1 MFTAYGFGMALDD
14 RTRRMLE
21 EWEVK
26 HGVSV
31 IQKRLDIGLFEYDR
45 EKQRD
50 CYLWLKARQATPWDR
65 FVGRLVSGG
74 AAVVALVTALISAR
88 E

>member
-1 MFTAYGFGMALDD
+1 MALDD

-26 HGVSV
+26 HGLPA

-45 EKQRD
+45 EKQKD
-50 CYLWLKARQATPWDR
+50 CYMWLKARQVTPWTHI
-65 FVGRLVSGG
+65 VGGLVLGG
-74 AAVVALVTALISAR
+74 AAVVGLATTLMSAL

>member
-1 MFTAYGFGMALDD
+1 MALDD
-14 RTRRMLE
+14 RTRRLLE

-26 HGVSV
+26 HGLSV

-45 EKQRD
+45 EKQKD
-50 CYLWLKARQATPWDR
+50 CYLWLKARQTMPRDQI
-65 FVGRLVSGG
+65 FGKLVSGS
-74 AAVVALVTALISAR
+74 AALVAFATALISAR